1 MLLFCL
7 FDLLFFACVCVCG
20 GGGGGCWGGGGY
32 LSILGYSEL
41 SVKMDLAPIQ
51 TACVPLDMSFLLLVF
66 SQSAFAF
73 YYTALPRKAIHY
85 PSNDM

>member
-1 MLLFCL
+1 MQLFCL
-7 FDLLFFACVCVCG
+7 SDWLFFACVCVWG
-20 GGGGGCWGGGGY
+20 GGGGLFGEGGGY
-32 LSILGYSEL
+32 LSIFGYSEL

-51 TACVPLDMSFLLLVF
+51 TTCVPLDMSFLLLVF

-73 YYTALPRKAIHY
+73 YYTALPHKAIHY

>member
-7 FDLLFFACVCVCG
+7 CDWLFFACVCVCVG
-20 GGGGGCWGGGGY
+20 GGGGGY
-32 LSILGYSEL
+32 LSIFGYSEL

-51 TACVPLDMSFLLLVF
+51 TTCVPLDMSFLLLVF

-73 YYTALPRKAIHY
+73 YYTALPHKAIHY